1 MLNVSSKHSFKELIN
16 ARLNFRKI
24 LILWLNIT
32 SAIYK
37 IKLTTKNSTL
47 KFRDHT
53 HTHTHTHTD
62 TQQIQLVKMKNDQSN
77 SYRKNL
83 RWLHLNDKEK
93 K

>member
-53 HTHTHTHTD
+53 HTHTHTHTHKH
-62 TQQIQLVKMKNDQSN
+62 THNKFS
-77 SYRKNL
+77 
-83 RWLHLNDKEK
+83 
-93 K
+93 